1 MTETDIRKLLFT
13 INSVYPTF
21 KVENPEQMVKIWF
34 EFLGDQDPIAIGMSL
49 KNYIRTSKSDFAPSI
64 GQLIQG
70 AYDLKNKDELNA
82 ADAWNLV
89 IKAIRRSTYYAEDE
103 FKKLPVPVQKAVG
116 SPWQL
121 RAWASDSG
129 FNEGVASSNFRRAY
143 ATICERQ
150 KQEALMSP
158 DIKQF
163 IESSMDVRL
172 LKDGE

>member
-21 KVENPEQMVKIWF
+21 KCDDPERIVKVWY
-34 EFLGDQDPIAIGMSL
+34 EFLGDQDAIAIGMSL

-70 AYDLKNKDELNA
+70 AYDLQNRNELNA
-82 ADAWNLV
+82 GDAWSLV
-89 IKAIRRSTYYAEDE
+89 IKAIRRSTYYAEEE
-103 FKKLPVPVQKAVG
+103 FKKLPPLVQKAVG

-129 FNEGVASSNFRRAY
+129 FNESVASSNFRKTY
-143 ATICERQ
+143 ATVCERS
-150 KQEALMSP
+150 KADALMSP
-158 DIKQF
+158 DIKRF
-163 IESSMDVRL
+163 IESSLDVKL
-172 LKDGE
+172 IDSGD

>member
-21 KVENPEQMVKIWF
+21 KVDNPEQMVKIWF
-34 EFLGDQDPIAIGMSL
+34 EFLGDQDPIAIGMAL

-70 AYDLKNKDELNA
+70 AYDLQNRNEMNA
-82 ADAWNLV
+82 GDAWAMV

-103 FKKLPVPVQKAVG
+103 FNKLPPLVQKAVG

-121 RAWASDSG
+121 RAWASDSS

-143 ATICERQ
+143 ASVCERS
-150 KQEALMSP
+150 KEDALMSP
-158 DIKQF
+158 DIKKF
-163 IESSMDVRL
+163 IESSLDVKL
-172 LKDGE
+172 INNGD